1 MKVFRAL
8 CVAAVLGAGFGATV
22 SLINDL
28 SSPYGE
34 LGGRLVGAGW
44 TAVTNVAEVGSLV
57 LDVGWAWATVAVA
70 SGWLAGAI
78 VRGAMAGA
86 VSLMS
91 ATAAYYLMDSV
102 LRDESATGYLG
113 EARYWWLASLTL
125 GPFLGAVGAMLGRS
139 GVIGLLAML
148 IVPVGALVQ
157 TLFLQPGLA
166 ASSRPAA
173 LWALVIVSA
182 AAVATISLGVA
193 RFVTHRS
200 QRLA

>member
-1 MKVFRAL
+1 MKILRVS
-8 CVAAVLGAGFGATV
+8 CVAAILGAAFGATV

-34 LGGRLVGAGW
+34 LGGRLADSGW
-44 TAVTNVAEVGSLV
+44 TAVSNVAEVGSLV
-57 LDVGWAWATVAVA
+57 LDVGWAWAALAVA
-70 SGWLAGAI
+70 AGWLAGTI
-78 VRGAMAGA
+78 VRGAVAGA

-91 ATAAYYLMDSV
+91 ATAAYYFMDSV
-102 LRDESATGYLG
+102 LRDESAATYLG

-125 GPFLGAVGAMLGRS
+125 GPFLGAVGAMLIRS

-157 TLFLQPGLA
+157 TLLLQPGLA
-166 ASSRPAA
+166 SSSRPAA

-182 AAVATISLGVA
+182 AAIAAISLGVA
-193 RFVTHRS
+193 S
-200 QRLA
+200 P

>member
-57 LDVGWAWATVAVA
+57 LDVGWAWAAVAVA

-91 ATAAYYLMDSV
+91 ATTAYYLMDSV
-102 LRDESATGYLG
+102 LRVESATGYLG
-113 EARYWWLASLTL
+113 EARYWWVASLTL

-148 IVPVGALVQ
+148 IVPVGALIQ

-166 ASSRPAA
+166 ASGRPAP